1 MTQLLKY
8 HISRLSGLYLGGAY
22 SWLGKK
28 KYDCAHEKK
37 PARKITDNSKVNI
50 DAPLNGETSRFKLE
64 NAASKHEREIKE
76 IVARRQKDPSVGCFG
91 GMFILPTVKKTVK

>member
-28 KYDCAHEKK
+28 KYDYAHEKK

-50 DAPLNGETSRFKLE
+50 DAPLNDETSRFKLE

-76 IVARRQKDPSVGCFG
+76 IVTRRQKDPSVGCFG
-91 GMFILPTVKKTVK
+91 GMFILPAVKKTVK